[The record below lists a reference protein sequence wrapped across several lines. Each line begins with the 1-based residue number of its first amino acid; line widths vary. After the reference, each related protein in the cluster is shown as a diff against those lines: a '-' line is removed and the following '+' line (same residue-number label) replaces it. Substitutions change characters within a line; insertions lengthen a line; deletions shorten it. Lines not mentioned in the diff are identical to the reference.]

1 MLLAIPEESL
11 ADLAN
16 FSAVDEAVETSLK
29 RLRIRIARTEDETSS
44 LARLYTDT
52 EGFILKVRARVAQET
67 FRFLVAHEMAHTLS
81 YTEGAGRPTRLVT
94 NGRMEEIACDEIAR
108 HVLIPG
114 AVAPAVSSAA
124 CLQTC
129 AATLVDMAMRWRI
142 AAWQVLRRAYR
153 ERSIGSL
160 TGILWKVG
168 SDETAYVIDA
178 VSPRGL
184 FVPRKARR
192 HQRDCMKSTLWDLG
206 ASSAATTGEER
217 VEDVRVGSLNG
228 PFRTAYFRG
237 GPRGLVGQLVA
248 LDEAH
253 VEKARAWRQ
262 RHPTPASRRMF
273 AWQDLAEHE

>member
-16 FSAVDEAVETSLK
+16 FNAVDEAVETSLK

-81 YTEGAGRPTRLVT
+81 YTEGAGRPTRLLL

-114 AVAPAVSSAA
+114 AVAPATSYAE

-129 AATLVDMAMRWRI
+129 AATLVDMAMRWKI

-153 ERSIGSL
+153 ERGIENL

-184 FVPRKARR
+184 YIPTKARR
-192 HQRDCMKSTLWDLG
+192 YERDSVTSTLWSLG
-206 ASSAATTGEER
+206 ANAAAASVEER

-228 PFRTAYFRG
+228 SFRTAYFRG
-237 GPRGLVGQLVA
+237 GPRGLVGQLVT

-273 AWQDLAEHE
+273 AWHDLAENK